1 MLAPT
6 MFIILEFIWAKCRQD
21 RTKKKMITID
31 EGWQLLD
38 GNNRQVGEFV
48 QEIFK
53 VIRGFGG
60 GAIFATQSIVDLF
73 NGRDNYGNA
82 ILSCSHSK
90 LILGMEKT
98 DLDNIS
104 AKLGLTR
111 EEMMT
116 IPSQDKGEA
125 LFCAGASHIPIKV
138 KASPSEHMLFTTQR
152 EELEKQARA
161 GMENYS

>member
-1 MLAPT
+1 
-6 MFIILEFIWAKCRQD
+6 
-21 RTKKKMITID
+21 MITID

-82 ILSCSHSK
+82 IISCSHSK
-90 LILGMEKT
+90 MILGMEQT

-104 AKLGLTR
+104 LKLGLTS
-111 EEMMT
+111 EEAMT

-138 KASPSEHMLFTTQR
+138 KATPWEHALFTTQR
-152 EELEKQARA
+152 DDLERLARS
-161 GMENYS
+161 GMEQHTDTQEA